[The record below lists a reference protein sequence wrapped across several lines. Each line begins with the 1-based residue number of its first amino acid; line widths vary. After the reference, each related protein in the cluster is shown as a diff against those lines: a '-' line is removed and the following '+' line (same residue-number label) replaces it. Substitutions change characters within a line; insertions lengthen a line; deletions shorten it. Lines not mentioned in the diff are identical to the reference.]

1 MKTFKDFVKED
12 ASPITHHVVH
22 IKTGDIVGKYT
33 NLKSAQRA
41 ADKKDSSYGAVA
53 HRVVSLPI
61 KEDGMGAGAV
71 SAGLPNTTG
80 GGQVDG
86 MGQPTGSKSGEPG
99 VHLPRKKNS
108 PVMGYTSRKPPKM

>member
-12 ASPITHHVVH
+12 ANPITHHVVH

-61 KEDGMGAGAV
+61 KEDGMC
-71 SAGLPNTTG
+71 TTG
-80 GGQVDG
+80 GGQVAG
-86 MGQPTGSKSGEPG
+86 MGQPPGSKSGEPG